1 MEAKNKRMV
10 GAANQAV
17 RQRNYRR
24 ARDRALVRLAHLYP
38 DTYKQLLEMEKQT
51 DEQEGKTWL
60 DLDGNT
66 IPVVGVRVRTSDG
79 RGAPVIKENLHTGT
93 DEGDNGGEA

>member
-66 IPVVGVRVRTSDG
+66 IPVVGVRIRTSDG
-79 RGAPVIKENLHTGT
+79 RGAPVLKENLHTGT
-93 DEGDNGGEA
+93 DEGDNGGKA